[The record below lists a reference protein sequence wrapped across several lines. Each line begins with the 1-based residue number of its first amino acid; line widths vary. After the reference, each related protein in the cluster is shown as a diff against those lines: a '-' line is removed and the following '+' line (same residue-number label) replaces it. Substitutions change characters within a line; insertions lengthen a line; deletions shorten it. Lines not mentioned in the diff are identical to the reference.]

1 MTTAIIG
8 VGNVGKAL
16 ARHLVYGG
24 ERVVLAARNGS
35 HATALANEL
44 GELASATSVEQAITD
59 ADVVVFAVW
68 LDTLKDLIA
77 EHNDLLRGKVVVDLS
92 NPVARQTNGGVVRT
106 LPDDQSSGS
115 VIAGLL
121 PAEAHF
127 VKAFGTLGAE
137 SLASEANR
145 KPPAVLF
152 YATDDAQ
159 AAAAIER
166 LISAAGFEPVK
177 AGGVDAA
184 LRIETS
190 GDLHQFGGMN
200 GKVVNAR
207 EARSALATAA

>member
-8 VGNVGKAL
+8 VSNLGKSV
-16 ARHLVYGG
+16 ARDLVDGG
-24 ERVVLAARNGS
+24 ERVILAARDEP

-44 GELASATSVEQAITD
+44 GELASATSVEKAITE

-77 EHNDLLRGKVVVDLS
+77 QHPDLLRGKVVVDPS
-92 NPVARQTNGGVVRT
+92 NPVAQDANGGVVRT

-115 VIAGLL
+115 IVAGLL

-127 VKAFGTLGAE
+127 VKAFGTLGAQ

-145 KPPAVLF
+145 NPRAVLF
-152 YATDDAQ
+152 YATDENQ
-159 AAAAIER
+159 AAAEIER
-166 LISAAGFEPVK
+166 LISAAGFDPVK

-190 GDLHQFGGMN
+190 GALHQFGGLN
-200 GKVVNAR
+200 GKVVDAS
-207 EARSALATAA
+207 EARSAVAAAA